1 MAGRERIGID
11 LGGTKIAGVRLDGS
25 GAVLAAHRVA
35 TPHGDYTATL
45 DAVAAL
51 VARLEYGAAEP
62 PTIGIGHPGTLD
74 PATGCVKH
82 CNATWLNGRSFAA
95 DLEAWLGRPVRTAN
109 DGNCFA
115 LSEAVDG
122 AGSGARVVLGIVLGT
137 GCGGGIAVEGRLLG
151 GSSGI
156 AGEIGHTPALLPGP
170 GRRYPCFCG
179 KLDCLEQYAS
189 GTALSRRYA
198 ELTGRQSGAAAI
210 AGAAEA
216 GEPAAAT
223 VFEEFEQA
231 LARSLGMFAAALD
244 PEVIVLG
251 GGLSNLARL
260 YTRLPPLIMQFSP
273 FRAARPHIR
282 PPRWGDSS
290 GARGAAWLWQR
301 LPGQAWDAPHH

>member
-1 MAGRERIGID
+1 MAGPDRIGID
-11 LGGTKIAGVRLDGS
+11 LGGSKIAAVRLDQG
-25 GAVLAAHRVA
+25 GAVLAAHRAA
-35 TPHGDYTATL
+35 TPQGDYSATL
-45 DAVAAL
+45 DAIMAL
-51 VARLEYGAAEP
+51 VAQLERGATEP

-74 PATGCVKH
+74 PVTRCVKH
-82 CNATWLNGRSFAA
+82 CNATWLNGRPFAA
-95 DLEAWLGRPVRTAN
+95 DLETRLGCPVRTAN

-137 GCGGGIAVEGRLLG
+137 GCGGGIVVDGRLLSG
-151 GSSGI
+151 TSGS

-198 ELTGRQSGAAAI
+198 ELTGRQAGAAAI
-210 AGAAEA
+210 ADAAEA

-231 LARSLGMFAAALD
+231 LARSLGIFAAALD
-244 PEVIVLG
+244 PEIIVLG
-251 GGLSNLARL
+251 GGLSNLPRL
-260 YTRLPPLIMQFSP
+260 YTRLPPLIGEFSA
-273 FRAARPHIR
+273 FRNASPPVRA
-282 PPRWGDSS
+282 PRWGDAS
-290 GARGAAWLWQR
+290 GARGAAWLW
-301 LPGQAWDAPHH
+301 